1 LSSEDELPEPRL
13 LSEEWLILKAIE
25 DYTGEDV
32 ENAIE
37 NDVSIVEP
45 IISFINGNSLPSIIA
60 RYFIMKYMDL
70 CDQLTADN
78 VLLWLE
84 KRRKDIYSAIIN
96 NPRGRDWL
104 TRNMDGLRRSLKQLK
119 GEPEVIVLRRKRQP
133 QENQERK
140 SS

>member
-25 DYTGEDV
+25 EYSQDDV
-32 ENAIE
+32 SQAIE

-45 IISFINGNSLPSIIA
+45 IISFINGNSLPSVIA

-78 VLLWLE
+78 VLFWLE

-96 NPRGRDWL
+96 NPKGRGWL
-104 TRNMDGLRRSLKQLK
+104 TRNMDGLRQALKQLR
-119 GEPEVIVLRRKRQP
+119 GEPEVVVLRRKGSQP
-133 QENQERK
+133 QEKK